1 MTPLPL
7 QFHRSTFIY
16 RQVCRFGDVA
26 LYRKR
31 PAFADG
37 DEKLEVARVRKS
49 IAWDMVTHQMIPSV
63 CQESYP
69 LPGDYGKHL
78 FSVEDDAEAFG
89 LMAALLLT

>member
-31 PAFADG
+31 PVWG
-37 DEKLEVARVRKS
+37 EENEKLEVVRLTL
-49 IAWDMVTHQMIPSV
+49 DETHFDV
-63 CQESYP
+63 KESYP

-78 FSVEDDAEAFG
+78 FSVEDEAEAFG
-89 LMAALLLT
+89 LMAALLISTL